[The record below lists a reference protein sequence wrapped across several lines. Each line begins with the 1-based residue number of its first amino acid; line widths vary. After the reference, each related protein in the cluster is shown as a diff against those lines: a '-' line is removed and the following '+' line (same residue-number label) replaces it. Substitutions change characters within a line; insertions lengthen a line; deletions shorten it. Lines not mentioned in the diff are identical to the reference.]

1 MNNPTLL
8 RRFDN
13 AKLGKFHLKLML
25 IIGSCWVWA
34 AYGVTIVGFML
45 PSLQNEWQVS
55 SSALGLL
62 ASIGM
67 LGMLAGSVVVGTL
80 SDHFGRRRMLTMTMF
95 YLGLMFSLSAI
106 APNYHLLLVL
116 RFFTGIGLGA
126 IIPIAGTLV
135 AEFSPTRQ
143 RGTLLV
149 LLNGFWG
156 LGGTLA
162 ALIGYFLILQMGW
175 RPAML
180 FGMLAILSGI
190 LVRWLLPE
198 SLRYLENKGQFEAA
212 QKEADRVRL
221 VDDHLVP
228 LEPDPIA
235 GSTSLNKQSRNGIW
249 SKKFA
254 RTTFSIWLL
263 WFSLNFLYQGIFIW
277 LPTLL
282 AGESNATSRSFL
294 LTLIISLGQIP
305 GTLLVAYV
313 ADKFSRKKLI
323 IFSLGL
329 LGLATLIFPLSRDT
343 VWIIIFGFLIM
354 IFNGMAWGLAHPFSA
369 ELYPTS
375 IRGSATGWG
384 TGVGRLG
391 GVLAPVLVAWLIQL
405 NGSMTSIFTILA
417 AAPAVTM
424 VILAGLKQ
432 QTTGRSLEEI
442 ADQN

>member
-1 MNNPTLL
+1 
-8 RRFDN
+8 
-13 AKLGKFHLKLML
+13 
-25 IIGSCWVWA
+25 
-34 AYGVTIVGFML
+34 
-45 PSLQNEWQVS
+45 
-55 SSALGLL
+55 
-62 ASIGM
+62 
-67 LGMLAGSVVVGTL
+67 
-80 SDHFGRRRMLTMTMF
+80 
-95 YLGLMFSLSAI
+95 
-106 APNYHLLLVL
+106 
-116 RFFTGIGLGA
+116 
-126 IIPIAGTLV
+126 
-135 AEFSPTRQ
+135 
-143 RGTLLV
+143 
-149 LLNGFWG
+149 
-156 LGGTLA
+156 
-162 ALIGYFLILQMGW
+162 
-175 RPAML
+175 ML

-198 SLRYLENKGQFEAA
+198 SLRYLENKGHFEAA

-221 VDDHLVP
+221 FGDHLVP
-228 LEPDPIA
+228 VEPDPIA
-235 GSTSLNKQSRNGIW
+235 GATSLSKQSRNGIW

-294 LTLIISLGQIP
+294 ITLIISLGQIP

-329 LGLATLIFPLSRDT
+329 LGLATLIFPLSSDT

-391 GVLAPVLVAWLIQL
+391 GVLAPMLVAWLIQL
-405 NGSMTSIFTILA
+405 NGSIMSIFTVLA
-417 AAPAVTM
+417 AAPVVTI

-432 QTTGRSLEEI
+432 ETTGRSLEEI
-442 ADQN
+442 TDQN